1 MAENGFGQGVDLG
14 LRMFGA
20 MQNASYMQQLQQNAA
35 DENARQQEE
44 LQLRQQ
50 QFAAQQEQRGLEM
63 DRWVLDHPNE
73 FSIEAKLQATNSMNR
88 RIAGPNARPITQL
101 ALDTFDADL
110 RGFPAKLASA
120 PDRQA
125 QLSLM
130 AEMEAKS
137 RENPYFAKAFDLRK
151 PVFEQV
157 MTQQGS
163 LETAKALYGE
173 LLDPAQL
180 NRFAKMDPKVITKIF
195 DDKDMNKA
203 FVSRHVQQ
211 NLQDLLSG
219 ARQFSDAALRDTLAA
234 ARSVGFDLGPDGEKI
249 LKTHDTYASYNQSA
263 EQLTKI
269 RQTFTPLFDAVKAS
283 PDVKNLIDVSGKVQ
297 ADAFAGA
304 AATGKSPFGGLA
316 YAKAHLDA
324 ADRRNAAYDGFL
336 QNNPAVAQQLQELT
350 PQAISRTTQIDRQV
364 QDLERQRELVEKDK
378 LRPNRD
384 MLLNLYDRQ
393 MLELRREATVWKPFV
408 EYARTPNIESLAHVL
423 QSGKTLDRSLKEV
436 STLRDTALTASD
448 RQAQDTAKREW
459 LKANTSKAT
468 HDATA
473 QLFQKI
479 SQNPNSTDEQRLGWA
494 AEIGQNVKKTY
505 GVMPDMD
512 EVAKRV
518 VAQRTKTEDT
528 LMKLTPEQGFKFETA
543 VTGLENTKAIVEEL
557 MPNGKLDRQ
566 KLTTMI
572 AGGLP
577 FTGGRTIQAY
587 VKDALDAEYR
597 ARTGAAMPESEW
609 ERAQATFVP
618 GQLDDEQTA
627 KTKLQN
633 LQRHFENKLN
643 LVDPE
648 GKLRGRVKPV
658 TQIGGK
664 PPVPAKILKP
674 GAVDEFDKFAK
685 AHPDMSLEQAWEE
698 WIR

>member
-35 DENARQQEE
+35 DANARQQEE

-50 QFAAQQEQRGLEM
+50 QFAAQQEQRALEM

-73 FSIEAKLQATNSMNR
+73 FSVEAKLQATNSMNR

-157 MTQQGS
+157 MSQQGS

-219 ARQFSDAALRDTLAA
+219 ARQFSDAAVRDTLAA
-234 ARSVGFDLGPDGEKI
+234 ARSVGFDLGPDGEKV
-249 LKTHDTYASYNQSA
+249 LKAHDTYASYNQSA

-269 RQTFTPLFDAVKAS
+269 RQTLTPLFDAVKAS

-304 AATGKSPFGGLA
+304 AATGNSPFGGLA

-324 ADRRNAAYDGFL
+324 ADRRNAVYDGFL
-336 QNNPAVAQQLQELT
+336 QKNPAIAQSLQELT
-350 PQAISRTTQIDRQV
+350 PQAVSRMTQIDRQM
-364 QDLERQRELVEKDK
+364 QDLERRRELVERDK

-384 MLLNLYDRQ
+384 MDLNLYDRQ
-393 MLELRREATVWKPFV
+393 LMELRREAMAWKPFV

-423 QSGKTLDRSLKEV
+423 RSGKTLDRSLKEV

-448 RQAQDTAKREW
+448 RLALDTSKREW
-459 LKANTSKAT
+459 TKANTEKAT
-468 HDATA
+468 HDAELKLNA
-473 QLFQKI
+473 WVAV
-479 SQNPNSTDEQRLGWA
+479 NPEADENVIRGKA
-494 AEIGQNVKKTY
+494 AEFAQQAKDTY
-505 GVMPDMD
+505 GVAPDVNKVVDTFVTKKSQQTQILSSD
-512 EVAKRV
+512 E
-518 VAQRTKTEDT
+518 
-528 LMKLTPEQGFKFETA
+528 
-543 VTGLENTKAIVEEL
+543 
-557 MPNGKLDRQ
+557 RQ
-566 KLTTMI
+566 KVAAGEANIITADSLLKDFDASYVGGFDNTMNSLRAKLPEGSPEFLKLSEHAQEYRQRAQLYLTQYRNKI
-572 AGGLP
+572 FGASLS
-577 FTGGRTIQAY
+577 QNEQ
-587 VKDALDAEYR
+587 KDAL
-597 ARTGAAMPESEW
+597 GAMANLDMGDDQFKAALKEMKRW
-609 ERAQATFVP
+609 EQIATERIKSNAAQFGP
-618 GQLDDEQTA
+618 G
-627 KTKLQN
+627 K
-633 LQRHFENKLN
+633 
-643 LVDPE
+643 
-648 GKLRGRVKPV
+648 KPV
-658 TQIGGK
+658 KGDAPTA
-664 PPVPAKILKP
+664 PASGEKSFDAYRQWKHTHP
-674 GAVDEFDKFAK
+674 SGTVAEF
-685 AHPDMSLEQAWEE
+685 MGS
-698 WIR
+698 